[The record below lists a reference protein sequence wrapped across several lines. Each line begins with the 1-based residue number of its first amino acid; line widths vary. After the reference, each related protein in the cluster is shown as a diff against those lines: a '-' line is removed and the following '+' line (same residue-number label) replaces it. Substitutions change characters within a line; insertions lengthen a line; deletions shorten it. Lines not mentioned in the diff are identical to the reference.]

1 MIKNIDQQ
9 EVAMILICEEY
20 CFRHHLASATEKVA
34 ARERFDT
41 AVSEAHDGGIINVRK
56 VFHTAQPLKRG
67 TRCGEPPQ
75 GVTVFVHLHEADDS
89 RWTDL
94 TQQ

>member
-1 MIKNIDQQ
+1 
-9 EVAMILICEEY
+9 MILICEEY

-34 ARERFDT
+34 ARERFNN
-41 AVSEAHDGGIINVRK
+41 AVSEAAGKDGGFISVREI
-56 VFHTAQPLKRG
+56 FHTAQPLKRG
-67 TRCGEPPQ
+67 TRCKDIPQ
-75 GVTVFVHLHEADDS
+75 GVTVIVHLHEAEDS

>member
-1 MIKNIDQQ
+1 
-9 EVAMILICEEY
+9 MILICEEY
-20 CFRHHLASATEKVA
+20 CFRHHLASAAEKVA
-34 ARERFDT
+34 ARERFNS
-41 AVSEAHDGGIINVRK
+41 AVAEASEEGAIINVRK

-67 TRCGEPPQ
+67 TRCRELPQ
-75 GVTVFVHLHEADDS
+75 GVTVFVHLHDSDDS